1 MKAKI
6 IIVEDHEPIRNELS
20 ILLSKYG
27 YEIIAIEHFDT
38 VLEDCL
44 RENADLILLD
54 INLPLY
60 DGYYVCR
67 AIREKSEVP
76 IIVVTSRDSEMDEL
90 MSMNLGADDF
100 VTKPYNTQILLA
112 RISAMLKRTR
122 KEEVENSVQY
132 HGLKLQLNNSTVVY
146 EDQVIE
152 LSKNE
157 MRILYT
163 LLQNKGK
170 IVSRDHLMETL
181 WQSNEFIDDNTLT
194 VNVNRVRKKL
204 ESAGLKDFIK
214 TKRGQGYMRLRR
226 FLSIY
231 YAQMATH
238 FIFLCLIEGLLYIFE
253 VNRYLMIYLLVIGI
267 LLELIYLGQQ
277 YMKKFRY
284 YKEMTIKL
292 DMLDQ
297 KNMLSEMMER
307 PDFFEGEFIYD
318 ILQSCNKSMND
329 EILQYRTEAAGYR
342 EYIEMWIHEVKTPLA
357 AAKLILENHPSEIT
371 EAIDEALQQINYYLE
386 QALYYARSNSVEKDY
401 LVKELNLKD
410 MVQKAVRFNARIMI
424 SNKIKISMNN
434 LDQKIFSD
442 EKWLLF
448 ILNQIISNAV
458 KYKKEDPQISF
469 EARQS
474 TNQIFLEIR
483 DNGIGIAAKDLPR
496 VTDKGYTGT
505 TGRNYEKSTGMGLYL
520 CKKLCDKLQLS
531 FKIESKEEEYTIVTI
546 GFPRSSMIFLNE

>member
-38 VLEDCL
+38 VVEDCL

-76 IIVVTSRDSEMDEL
+76 IIVVTSRDSD
-90 MSMNLGADDF
+90 MNLGADDF

-214 TKRGQGYMRLRR
+214 TKRGQGYM
-226 FLSIY
+226 
-231 YAQMATH
+231 
-238 FIFLCLIEGLLYIFE
+238 
-253 VNRYLMIYLLVIGI
+253 V
-267 LLELIYLGQQ
+267 
-277 YMKKFRY
+277 
-284 YKEMTIKL
+284 
-292 DMLDQ
+292 
-297 KNMLSEMMER
+297 
-307 PDFFEGEFIYD
+307 
-318 ILQSCNKSMND
+318 
-329 EILQYRTEAAGYR
+329 
-342 EYIEMWIHEVKTPLA
+342 
-357 AAKLILENHPSEIT
+357 
-371 EAIDEALQQINYYLE
+371 
-386 QALYYARSNSVEKDY
+386 
-401 LVKELNLKD
+401 
-410 MVQKAVRFNARIMI
+410 
-424 SNKIKISMNN
+424 
-434 LDQKIFSD
+434 
-442 EKWLLF
+442 
-448 ILNQIISNAV
+448 
-458 KYKKEDPQISF
+458 
-469 EARQS
+469 
-474 TNQIFLEIR
+474 
-483 DNGIGIAAKDLPR
+483 
-496 VTDKGYTGT
+496 
-505 TGRNYEKSTGMGLYL
+505 
-520 CKKLCDKLQLS
+520 
-531 FKIESKEEEYTIVTI
+531 
-546 GFPRSSMIFLNE
+546 

>member
-1 MKAKI
+1 
-6 IIVEDHEPIRNELS
+6 
-20 ILLSKYG
+20 
-27 YEIIAIEHFDT
+27 
-38 VLEDCL
+38 
-44 RENADLILLD
+44 
-54 INLPLY
+54 
-60 DGYYVCR
+60 
-67 AIREKSEVP
+67 
-76 IIVVTSRDSEMDEL
+76 
-90 MSMNLGADDF
+90 
-100 VTKPYNTQILLA
+100 
-112 RISAMLKRTR
+112 
-122 KEEVENSVQY
+122 
-132 HGLKLQLNNSTVVY
+132 
-146 EDQVIE
+146 
-152 LSKNE
+152 
-157 MRILYT
+157 
-163 LLQNKGK
+163 
-170 IVSRDHLMETL
+170 
-181 WQSNEFIDDNTLT
+181 
-194 VNVNRVRKKL
+194 
-204 ESAGLKDFIK
+204 
-214 TKRGQGYMRLRR
+214 MRLRR

-329 EILQYRTEAAGYR
+329 EILQYRTE
-342 EYIEMWIHEVKTPLA
+342 A